1 VDAPHF
7 VQFGEQFTHRGQEL
21 VEFRGHGMT
30 LANLNPDKRRQVA
43 VGLLHIAVGL
53 VLLAVAARM
62 FWELLWA

>member
-1 VDAPHF
+1 VN
-7 VQFGEQFTHRGQEL
+7 R
-21 VEFRGHGMT
+21 
-30 LANLNPDKRRQVA
+30 LADGNPDKRRQVA